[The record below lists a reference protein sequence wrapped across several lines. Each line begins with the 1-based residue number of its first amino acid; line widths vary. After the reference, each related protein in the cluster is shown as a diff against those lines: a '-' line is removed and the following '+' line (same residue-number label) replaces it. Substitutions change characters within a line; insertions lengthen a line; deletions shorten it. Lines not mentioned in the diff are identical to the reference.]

1 MKVILVQS
9 IENLGDAGDV
19 INVKSGYGRNYLIPK
34 GFAVSANKKSIISLQ
49 KDLERKELKEAKTVK
64 GLTLLSTKL
73 NKETLKFELK
83 AGEDDKL
90 FGSVT
95 AQMISDELQNK
106 GYSIDKK
113 DIFMDESIKSII
125 SSDKR
130 RPLQIKLHSCLFV
143 ASVKTSLK
151 FLKTRGSPP
160 VNVTRELSGNCLI
173 KLTQSSEVNEFF
185 CFVS

>member
-9 IENLGDAGDV
+9 VEKLGDIGDV

-34 GFAVSANKKSIISLQ
+34 GLAVSANKKSINSIQ
-49 KDLERKELKEAKTVK
+49 KDIERKELKEAQTLK
-64 GLTLLSTKL
+64 GLTLLSEKL

-83 AGEDDKL
+83 AGEEDKL

-113 DIFMDESIKSII
+113 DIIMDESIKSVGNHYVII
-125 SSDKR
+125 HLGEDLNSKVK
-130 RPLQIKLHSCLFV
+130 IK
-143 ASVKTSLK
+143 VK
-151 FLKTRGSPP
+151 
-160 VNVTRELSGNCLI
+160 
-173 KLTQSSEVNEFF
+173 SEAE
-185 CFVS
+185 